1 MPKPRFDPYAVLGVA
16 PGASQDE
23 IRDRYRILAHLLHP
37 DRHQSAPRR
46 VIEEAER
53 HLGEVN
59 EAYRLLTKG
68 RHAQHQE
75 HDTVLRQARER
86 EAQLRRALE
95 RQAEE
100 RKVQRRKVH
109 YRWFIATAAVV
120 ICGVLAGVMLAT
132 WGSDP
137 EDATASDAT
146 ANDAMPTQASG
157 AATSSAPS
165 PAAVATPPTS
175 GLAPGVYPVNRE
187 IHDNGTWA
195 ATLTDVEVDERSR
208 VRVAVVY
215 RNVSDTAQPLGCEPA
230 SRRNVYLS
238 LNGGSILHAQRI
250 SCSNSTEQ
258 MYSPG
263 ATATTFA
270 EFGRISGS
278 DVPFAL
284 SWYPARWGTVR
295 DITL

>member
-68 RHAQHQE
+68 RHAQQQE

-132 WGSDP
+132 WGSDAG
-137 EDATASDAT
+137 DAPAGGA
-146 ANDAMPTQASG
+146 A
-157 AATSSAPS
+157 AATSSALPS
-165 PAAVATPPTS
+165 VPAVTPTS
-175 GLAPGVYPVNRE
+175 TSSRLAPGSYPVNRE
-187 IHDNGTWA
+187 IHNDGTWT
-195 ATLTDVEVDERSR
+195 ATVTTVELDERSR
-208 VRVAVVY
+208 VRVVVVY
-215 RNVSDTAQPLGCEPA
+215 RNVSATAQPFACDPP

-238 LNGGSILHAQRI
+238 LNGGATLRAQRI
-250 SCSNSTEQ
+250 SCISDSAQ
-258 MYSPG
+258 LYSPG
-263 ATATTFA
+263 DTQTTSA
-270 EFGRISGS
+270 EFGRISDS
-278 DVPFAL
+278 DVPFSL
-284 SWYPARWGTVR
+284 TWYPARWGTVA